1 MIEFILISNNRE
13 LILLQ
18 TYYIRNINIMNN
30 RMQRAL
36 LLEKRLSRI
45 EKLVKNE
52 RSVNRLGEQSVAFQ
66 IWKFLMD
73 NGPKSS
79 SEIKDIFPSDKR
91 RMIATVQHDMVEKD
105 CIRRN
110 GQMYTANP
118 DYEWDDIGIL
128 SAAAKAASLSQ
139 KPSAPSRSSGVR
151 VRSNGRIKDVAPI
164 EEPVIEEPVIEEPVI
179 EEPKPKKMVDTPASG
194 NRFTATN
201 AIKAIIKNIGNKND
215 KSDLLESLTIGV
227 TAIDALDELPKKK
240 RESLCAEF
248 NLTYADLK
256 NAIRVYGVAKFT
268 KKLIAELKR
277 QGVKVVDHD
286 IPGERDD
293 WDNVDD
299 LISGDGFN
307 NKSFDY
313 YNDDDL
319 HDYY

>member
-1 MIEFILISNNRE
+1 
-13 LILLQ
+13 
-18 TYYIRNINIMNN
+18 MNN

-45 EKLVKNE
+45 EKLIKNE

-128 SAAAKAASLSQ
+128 SAAAKAASLPQ

-151 VRSNGRIKDVAPI
+151 VRSNGRIKDIAPV
-164 EEPVIEEPVIEEPVI
+164 EEPVVEELVI

>member
-1 MIEFILISNNRE
+1 MVEFILISNNSQ

-66 IWKFLMD
+66 IWKCLMD

-128 SAAAKAASLSQ
+128 SAAAKAASLPQ

-151 VRSNGRIKDVAPI
+151 VRSNGRIKDVAPV
-164 EEPVIEEPVIEEPVI
+164 EEPVVEEPVI

-268 KKLIAELKR
+268 NKLIAELKR

>member
-1 MIEFILISNNRE
+1 
-13 LILLQ
+13 
-18 TYYIRNINIMNN
+18 MNN

-45 EKLVKNE
+45 EKLIKNE

-151 VRSNGRIKDVAPI
+151 VRSNGRIKDVAPV
-164 EEPVIEEPVIEEPVI
+164 EEPVVEEPVI

-268 KKLIAELKR
+268 NKLIAELKR

-286 IPGERDD
+286 ISGERYD

>member
-1 MIEFILISNNRE
+1 
-13 LILLQ
+13 
-18 TYYIRNINIMNN
+18 MNN

-45 EKLVKNE
+45 EKLIKNE

-139 KPSAPSRSSGVR
+139 KPSVPSRSSGVR
-151 VRSNGRIKDVAPI
+151 VRSNGRIKDVAPV
-164 EEPVIEEPVIEEPVI
+164 EEPVIEEPT
-179 EEPKPKKMVDTPASG
+179 PKKMVDTPASG

>member
-1 MIEFILISNNRE
+1 
-13 LILLQ
+13 
-18 TYYIRNINIMNN
+18 MNN

-36 LLEKRLSRI
+36 LLEKRISRI
-45 EKLVKNE
+45 EKLIKNE

-128 SAAAKAASLSQ
+128 SAAAKAASLQQ

-151 VRSNGRIKDVAPI
+151 VRSNGRIKDVAPV
-164 EEPVIEEPVIEEPVI
+164 EEPVVEEPVI

-240 RESLCAEF
+240 TRIIVCRIQPYLC
-248 NLTYADLK
+248 
-256 NAIRVYGVAKFT
+256 
-268 KKLIAELKR
+268 
-277 QGVKVVDHD
+277 
-286 IPGERDD
+286 
-293 WDNVDD
+293 
-299 LISGDGFN
+299 
-307 NKSFDY
+307 
-313 YNDDDL
+313 
-319 HDYY
+319 

>member
-1 MIEFILISNNRE
+1 
-13 LILLQ
+13 
-18 TYYIRNINIMNN
+18 MNN

-110 GQMYTANP
+110 GQMYMANP

-151 VRSNGRIKDVAPI
+151 VRSNGRIKDVAP
-164 EEPVIEEPVIEEPVI
+164 VEEPVIEEPVI
-179 EEPKPKKMVDTPASG
+179 EEPKPKKMVDTSASG

-268 KKLIAELKR
+268 NKLIAELKR

>member
-128 SAAAKAASLSQ
+128 SAAAKAASLQQ

-151 VRSNGRIKDVAPI
+151 VRSNGRIKDVAPV
-164 EEPVIEEPVIEEPVI
+164 EEPVVEEPVI

-248 NLTYADLK
+248 NLT
-256 NAIRVYGVAKFT
+256 
-268 KKLIAELKR
+268 
-277 QGVKVVDHD
+277 
-286 IPGERDD
+286 
-293 WDNVDD
+293 
-299 LISGDGFN
+299 
-307 NKSFDY
+307 
-313 YNDDDL
+313 
-319 HDYY
+319 

>member
-1 MIEFILISNNRE
+1 
-13 LILLQ
+13 
-18 TYYIRNINIMNN
+18 MNN

-45 EKLVKNE
+45 EKLIKNE

-128 SAAAKAASLSQ
+128 SAAAKAASLPQ

-151 VRSNGRIKDVAPI
+151 VRSNGRIKDVAP
-164 EEPVIEEPVIEEPVI
+164 VEEPVI

-268 KKLIAELKR
+268 NKLIAELKR
-277 QGVKVVDHD
+277 QGIKVVDHD

>member
-1 MIEFILISNNRE
+1 
-13 LILLQ
+13 
-18 TYYIRNINIMNN
+18 
-30 RMQRAL
+30 MQRAL

-45 EKLVKNE
+45 EKLIKNE

-128 SAAAKAASLSQ
+128 SAAAKAASLPQ

-151 VRSNGRIKDVAPI
+151 VRSNGRIKDVAP
-164 EEPVIEEPVIEEPVI
+164 VEEPVI

-268 KKLIAELKR
+268 NKLIAELKR
-277 QGVKVVDHD
+277 QGIKVVDHD

>member
-1 MIEFILISNNRE
+1 
-13 LILLQ
+13 
-18 TYYIRNINIMNN
+18 MND

-45 EKLVKNE
+45 EKLIKNE

-118 DYEWDDIGIL
+118 NYEWDDIGIL
-128 SAAAKAASLSQ
+128 SAAAKAASLPQ

-151 VRSNGRIKDVAPI
+151 VRSNGRIKDVAPV
-164 EEPVIEEPVIEEPVI
+164 EEPVVDEPVI

-268 KKLIAELKR
+268 NKLIAELKR

>member
-1 MIEFILISNNRE
+1 
-13 LILLQ
+13 
-18 TYYIRNINIMNN
+18 MNN

-128 SAAAKAASLSQ
+128 SAAAKAASLPQ

-151 VRSNGRIKDVAPI
+151 VRSNGRIKDVAP
-164 EEPVIEEPVIEEPVI
+164 VEEPVI

-268 KKLIAELKR
+268 NKLIAELKR

>member
-1 MIEFILISNNRE
+1 
-13 LILLQ
+13 
-18 TYYIRNINIMNN
+18 MNN

-45 EKLVKNE
+45 EKLIKNE

-151 VRSNGRIKDVAPI
+151 VRSNGRIKDVAPV
-164 EEPVIEEPVIEEPVI
+164 EEPVV

>member
-1 MIEFILISNNRE
+1 
-13 LILLQ
+13 
-18 TYYIRNINIMNN
+18 MNN

-45 EKLVKNE
+45 EKLIKNE

-151 VRSNGRIKDVAPI
+151 VRSNGRIKDVAPV
-164 EEPVIEEPVIEEPVI
+164 EAPVVEEPVI
-179 EEPKPKKMVDTPASG
+179 EEPKPNKMVDTPASG

>member
-1 MIEFILISNNRE
+1 
-13 LILLQ
+13 
-18 TYYIRNINIMNN
+18 MNN

-45 EKLVKNE
+45 EKLIKNE

-128 SAAAKAASLSQ
+128 SAAAKAASLPQ

-151 VRSNGRIKDVAPI
+151 VRSNGRIKDVAPV
-164 EEPVIEEPVIEEPVI
+164 EEPIV